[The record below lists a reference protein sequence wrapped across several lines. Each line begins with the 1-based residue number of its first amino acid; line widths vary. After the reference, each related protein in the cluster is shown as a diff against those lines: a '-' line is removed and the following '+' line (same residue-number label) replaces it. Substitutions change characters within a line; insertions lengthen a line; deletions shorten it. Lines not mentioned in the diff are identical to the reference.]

1 MYCRPR
7 SEKKVAEKLTAS
19 GLTTY
24 VPVQKQRRKW
34 SDRFKMVDVVV
45 IPMIIFVLNDN
56 LDLPKISKDSN
67 IIKVFTNPGSVAPA
81 KIKDDEIER
90 IKYILGQRE
99 VPVDFDPSIFKIDDK
114 VRIVR
119 GNLMGITG
127 EIVSSDENTSELI
140 IKLMMFGGARL
151 KISKTDLEV
160 IK

>member
-1 MYCRPR
+1 
-7 SEKKVAEKLTAS
+7 
-19 GLTTY
+19 
-24 VPVQKQRRKW
+24 
-34 SDRFKMVDVVV
+34 MVDVVV